1 MFIEVEERYSG
12 KTTRLVED
20 AYQYLLSDEVAG
32 KICVVAYK
40 MQIAKAM
47 KNLILDRIKT
57 TPNITKDQYYVY
69 SKKILVSTRMND
81 VSLRGSII
89 DKYYVDEFDYMDLEN
104 IVFHDNCY
112 LTSSINETGSS
123 IILNDTFLKKY
134 KNDVNTRKYK
144 IEKVL
149 ADDDVSFIEFLN
161 SYYNFN
167 IKESV
172 VNILKNKQNKK

>member
-1 MFIEVEERYSG
+1 MFIEVEERNSG

-20 AYQYLLSDEVAG
+20 AYQYLLSDKIAG
-32 KICVVAYK
+32 KICVIAYK

-47 KNLILDRIKT
+47 KNLILDRIKS

-81 VSLRGSII
+81 ISLRGSII
-89 DKYYVDEFDYMDLEN
+89 DKYYVDEFDYMDLDN
-104 IVFHDNCY
+104 IIFHDNSY

-123 IILNDTFLKKY
+123 IILTNEFLNKY
-134 KNDVNTRKYK
+134 KNDVNTRKFK

-149 ADDDVSFIEFLN
+149 SDDDITFVDFLN
-161 SYYNFN
+161 TYYNFN
-167 IKESV
+167 IKENV
-172 VNILKNKQNKK
+172 INNIKNKIK